1 MLIAHREITI
11 NNNDIMGDD
20 NYDTESFKLFDDDTV
35 SLFNGYISTIKNGMG
50 CSCYDVLGDSEN
62 ILFITE

>member
-1 MLIAHREITI
+1 
-11 NNNDIMGDD
+11 MGDD